1 MAMEK
6 SIKYI
11 QISDEIK
18 DKILSGI
25 LKPNEM
31 LSSENQLAAE
41 YNVSRVTIRKALM
54 RLIDEGYLFSVPG
67 KGTFVDYFNKNI
79 YRIPLSLESILKSR
93 YDGETLIGSKI
104 INPDIDMV
112 YHLQIAPKEKV
123 ISIEWLL
130 SIENNPVV
138 YDIKYIPFFPALP
151 IGEIDLKYSSL
162 SRILSSK
169 FNLRDLQEEIAI
181 ECVCPNEK
189 ICRYLGM
196 DFDSNESVILLNK
209 FIYDRENNPVGWSLN
224 YVRSDYCTLKAE
236 FQC

>member
-1 MAMEK
+1 MEK

-18 DKILSGI
+18 NKILSGI

-67 KGTFVDYFNKNI
+67 KGTFVDYFNKNT
-79 YRIPLSLESILKSR
+79 YRIPLSLESILKSP

-138 YDIKYIPFFPALP
+138 YDIKYIPFF
-151 IGEIDLKYSSL
+151 
-162 SRILSSK
+162 
-169 FNLRDLQEEIAI
+169 LR
-181 ECVCPNEK
+181 C
-189 ICRYLGM
+189 
-196 DFDSNESVILLNK
+196 LL
-209 FIYDRENNPVGWSLN
+209 
-224 YVRSDYCTLKAE
+224 VRST
-236 FQC
+236 

>member
-1 MAMEK
+1 MEK

-18 DKILSGI
+18 NKILSGI

-79 YRIPLSLESILKSR
+79 YRIPLSLESILKSP

-138 YDIKYIPFFPALP
+138 YDIKYIPFF
-151 IGEIDLKYSSL
+151 
-162 SRILSSK
+162 
-169 FNLRDLQEEIAI
+169 LR
-181 ECVCPNEK
+181 C
-189 ICRYLGM
+189 
-196 DFDSNESVILLNK
+196 LL
-209 FIYDRENNPVGWSLN
+209 
-224 YVRSDYCTLKAE
+224 VRST
-236 FQC
+236 